1 MIRLARSIAWLYM
14 QRMAGRA
21 GKGRAAERIAAE
33 CIAVRLRMLNRRIT
47 RLYDDALREQG
58 LGIAQLNML
67 VAIAKAG
74 EVSPVALGEALDLE
88 KSTLSRNV
96 ARMRERGWVV
106 VEQAGS
112 GPGQRLSLTAEGLA
126 LLDAVEPAW
135 AEAQG
140 QARALLGA
148 ALGGELERVRV
159 RGA

>member
-1 MIRLARSIAWLYM
+1 
-14 QRMAGRA
+14 MASRRA

-58 LGIAQLNML
+58 LSTAQLNML
-67 VAIAKAG
+67 VAIATAG

-96 ARMRERGWVV
+96 ARMRERGWVR
-106 VEQAGS
+106 VEQTGG
-112 GPGQRLSLTAEGLA
+112 GPGLRLSPTDEGLA

-135 AEAQG
+135 ARAQE
-140 QARALLGA
+140 QARALLGE

>member
-1 MIRLARSIAWLYM
+1 
-14 QRMAGRA
+14 MAGRRA

-106 VEQAGS
+106 VEPAGR
-112 GPGQRLSLTAEGLA
+112 GPGQRLTLTDEGLA

-135 AEAQG
+135 ARAQE